1 MNLLERD
8 NQYARILH
16 GSIKLHDVIGF

>member
-8 NQYARILH
+8 SQHARILH
-16 GSIKLHDVIGF
+16 GSIKLHDVIGS